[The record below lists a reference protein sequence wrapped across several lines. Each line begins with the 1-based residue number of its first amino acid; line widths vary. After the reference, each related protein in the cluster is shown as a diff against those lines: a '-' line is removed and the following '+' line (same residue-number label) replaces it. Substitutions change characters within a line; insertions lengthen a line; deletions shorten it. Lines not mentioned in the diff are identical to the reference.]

1 METKICNW
9 CSVIAQVYSPTT
21 KEYACNLHRALFK
34 ADEEVWPLYGP
45 CAKTPPDTQTDT
57 NVAEMSTPFD
67 DPRPHV
73 YGELCILRRLHVLY
87 RVTRSINIK
96 PDEAAAAAIE
106 IEALE
111 IALMEFVS

>member
-1 METKICNW
+1 MSRQICDW
-9 CSVIAQVYSPTT
+9 CSEQAVVQTETTHAAACDAHIRNLPTDQ
-21 KEYACNLHRALFK
+21 NLLTINGAALGCT
-34 ADEEVWPLYGP
+34 ADHFIR
-45 CAKTPPDTQTDT
+45 D
-57 NVAEMSTPFD
+57 NVTEIKTPFD
-67 DPRPHV
+67 DPRPRV